1 MPAAA
6 RSPEFFQSL
15 PIVDVSALL
24 DPSAASLDE
33 VVDAL
38 RRAASEVGF
47 LYVTGHGIAAER
59 VAALERA
66 ARELFSLPQASKLE
80 YHIGRSR
87 NHRGYVPPGEEV
99 FYGQSKDTKEAFD
112 LGLELPLADYGRAS
126 RLLGPNVWPR
136 ELPGFQAAVSAY
148 YADVFALGRA
158 LLGGFALALGL
169 PRAYFEPFLGA
180 PPSQLRLIHYEP
192 APIGEGAMGIGSHT
206 DYECLTILHAT
217 APGLEV
223 MNGAEQWVQA
233 PPVPGAF
240 VVNIGDLLEVWS
252 NGVFVSTSHRV
263 CPVAEPRYSFPMFF
277 TVDYATAVAPLPH
290 LCDGAPRYAS
300 LVSGDHLLSQTMQTF
315 RYLIELQ
322 RQGLAQL
329 PEGSRALSSFGRD
342 RGPSTEAL

>member
-1 MPAAA
+1 MSHAA
-6 RSPEFFQSL
+6 RLPEHFQSL
-15 PIVDVSALL
+15 PIVDVSPLLEPGVAALE
-24 DPSAASLDE
+24 PTVA
-33 VVDAL
+33 AL
-38 RRAASEVGF
+38 RRAASQVGF
-47 LYVTGHGIAAER
+47 LYVTGHGVSAER
-59 VAALERA
+59 VAALEEAARALFGLPRA
-66 ARELFSLPQASKLE
+66 AKLE
-80 YHIGRSR
+80 YHIGRSQ

-112 LGLELPLADYGRAS
+112 LGLELPAADYGRAS

-136 ELPGFQAAVSAY
+136 ELPAFRAAVGAY
-148 YADVFALGRA
+148 HAEAFALGRA

-169 PRAYFEPFLGA
+169 PRSYFDAYLVA

-192 APIGEGAMGIGSHT
+192 APASEGAMGIGSHT

-223 MNGAEQWVQA
+223 MNGAGQWVAA

-263 CPVAEPRYSFPMFF
+263 RPVAAPRYSFPLFF
-277 TVDYATAVAPLPH
+277 TVDYATRVEPLAH
-290 LCDGAPRYAS
+290 LSQGGARYAP

-315 RYLIELQ
+315 RYLIQLVQ
-322 RQGLAQL
+322 QGLAEL
-329 PEGSRALSSFGRD
+329 PEGSHALSSFGRD
-342 RGPSTEAL
+342 RGAR